1 MIKTESSELAEE
13 IIEKINTGQL
23 DFSVAAA
30 DYSTDEQSKDRGG
43 NIGNRKL
50 ARFQKSWQPVISALE
65 VGKVS
70 GPHKIGD
77 EYYIFELTHKTEPVQ
92 QSFEDRKAFIKNDL
106 LSQKY
111 KAAWQDL
118 YAQLKKQYKVEIN
131 QENLDAFIEERSK

>member
-1 MIKTESSELAEE
+1 
-13 IIEKINTGQL
+13 
-23 DFSVAAA
+23 
-30 DYSTDEQSKDRGG
+30 
-43 NIGNRKL
+43 
-50 ARFQKSWQPVISALE
+50 
-65 VGKVS
+65 
-70 GPHKIGD
+70 
-77 EYYIFELTHKTEPVQ
+77 LTHKTEPVQ